1 MGMSLQKMEN
11 NINKCVTLK
20 TTIMKAKYELE
31 GEKNYVTSNIID
43 CVNYWNREGID
54 VYSNNIT
61 GEYGSKETNE
71 KARKTVYDDFIL
83 DMLLIDCR
91 TFCNSKYAKES
102 SVEFECGRTRS
113 HIWVHMLSLIHI

>member
-1 MGMSLQKMEN
+1 
-11 NINKCVTLK
+11 
-20 TTIMKAKYELE
+20 MKAKYELE

-54 VYSNNIT
+54 VYSKNIT

-71 KARKTVYDDFIL
+71 KSRKTVYDDFIL

-102 SVEFECGRTRS
+102 NVEFECGRTRS
-113 HIWVHMLSLIHI
+113 HIWVHMDNKRVIIINF